1 LELNPILKREMKT
14 EYDVLVVGSGPAG
27 LFAAYELADKNLKV
41 LVIEQGFDIDKRKD
55 IMCGIGGAGTFS
67 SGILNLRPDVG
78 GNLIEITKNED
89 LARNLVNQVDALF
102 LKFGAPKKFYDT
114 KSKEVRELKTK
125 AASLGIKFVE
135 IPQRHIGTENSVRVI
150 KNFIDYLKDKGIE
163 FLLETRV
170 EDILIENNKC
180 IGVKLK
186 DDDIKSN
193 FTLLAPGRIGASWIN
208 ELVKKHSMKAKFGPI
223 DIGVRVEVPSKV
235 MDSIVEISHDPKF
248 HIYTKTYNDFVR
260 TFCTNHNGFVV
271 EEKYNGFIGVN
282 GHTMFNKKSENT
294 NFAFLVRIR
303 LTEPLENTTEYG
315 RSIAEL
321 ATTIGGGK
329 PIIQRIGDL
338 KSGRRS
344 RKDDIIKNPVKN
356 TLKDVTSGDIS
367 MALPHRIVED
377 IIEGLDKLNELVPGI
392 ASDSTLLYA
401 PEIKFYAMDVVVD
414 SKMKTNIKNLFVAG
428 DGVGLSRGIVN
439 AAATGILAARG
450 VLGKI

>member
-1 LELNPILKREMKT
+1 MELNPILKREMKT